1 MNIAGIDPIIL
12 PHTHVICRHIM
23 FSMQFRSA
31 TNNTS
36 ETEVGTFDKIK
47 LMILEM
53 DGVIV
58 GQYPQLNKDTLILVC
73 QTCSSIGRFMSSL

>member
-1 MNIAGIDPIIL
+1 MLSADTSYL
-12 PHTHVICRHIM
+12 

-36 ETEVGTFDKIK
+36 ETEVGTFDKIN
-47 LMILEM
+47 LMILEI

-58 GQYPQLNKDTLILVC
+58 GQYPQLNKDALILV
-73 QTCSSIGRFMSSL
+73 